1 MEISPPEAH
10 SVATGRGWGWIVDGF
25 DLFRGNWM
33 VWILVFLL
41 SLVVYVAF
49 GLLPVLG
56 TIATALVGPIL
67 TGGLMHGCR
76 EIDRGQPLEVG
87 HLFGGFR
94 DRAGSLAAVGAI
106 LLLGELLVIAV
117 VVATAFGLAG
127 AGVIDELLEA
137 NAQQAPPVDALIR
150 GVLLPVLIGLLL
162 VLPLLMAYWFAPA
175 LVMLHGVSALQAMR
189 LSFSG
194 CLNNLLPFL
203 VYGLAA
209 LGLCI
214 VATIPM
220 MLGFLV
226 LGPVLIGSMYAGYK
240 DIFVN

>member
-25 DLFRGNWM
+25 GLFRGNWM

-41 SLVVYVAF
+41 SLVIYVAF

-137 NAQQAPPVDALIR
+137 NAQQAPPLDALIR

>member
-41 SLVVYVAF
+41 SLVIYVAF

-137 NAQQAPPVDALIR
+137 NAQQAPPLDALIR

>member
-137 NAQQAPPVDALIR
+137 NAQQAPPLDALIR